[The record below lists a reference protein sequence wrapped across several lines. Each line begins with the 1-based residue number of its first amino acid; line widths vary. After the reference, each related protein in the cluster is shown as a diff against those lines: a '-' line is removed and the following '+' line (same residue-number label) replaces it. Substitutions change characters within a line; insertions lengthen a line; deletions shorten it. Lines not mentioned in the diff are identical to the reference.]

1 MGHHHK
7 EHPARP
13 EQTEHGWE
21 EGFEQTDTPE
31 SEREGRFSRGQ
42 EERGETP
49 EKERHKR
56 FSEGQEEDEPEAAP
70 EKNVERRFSEGQEKR
85 TG

>member
-21 EGFEQTDTPE
+21 EGFEDTDTPE

-42 EERGETP
+42 EEQGETP
-49 EKERHKR
+49 EKEPHRR
-56 FSEGQEEDEPEAAP
+56 FSEGQEEESEAAS
-70 EKNVERRFSEGQEKR
+70 EKNAERRFSEGQEER

>member
-1 MGHHHK
+1 MDHHHK

-42 EERGETP
+42 EEHGETP

-56 FSEGQEEDEPEAAP
+56 FSEGQEKQPEATP
-70 EKNVERRFSEGQEKR
+70 EKNVERRFSEGQEK
-85 TG
+85 GAG

>member
-1 MGHHHK
+1 MGHHNK

-21 EGFEQTDTPE
+21 EGVERTDTRE
-31 SEREGRFSRGQ
+31 SESEGRFSRGQ
-42 EERGETP
+42 EEHGETP
-49 EKERHKR
+49 EKEPHRR
-56 FSEGQEEDEPEAAP
+56 FSEGQEESEAEL

>member
-1 MGHHHK
+1 MDHHHK
-7 EHPARP
+7 DHPARP
-13 EQTEHGWE
+13 EQSEHGWA
-21 EGFEQTDTPE
+21 EGQEHTDTPQ

-42 EERGETP
+42 EQHGETP
-49 EKERHKR
+49 EKEPHKR
-56 FSEGQEEDEPEAAP
+56 FSEGQEETPESAP

>member
-1 MGHHHK
+1 MDHHHK

-21 EGFEQTDTPE
+21 EGFESTDTPE

-42 EERGETP
+42 EEHGETP
-49 EKERHKR
+49 KKESHKR
-56 FSEGQEEDEPEAAP
+56 FSEGQEEEPREKP
-70 EKNVERRFSEGQEKR
+70 EKKAERRFSEGQEK
-85 TG
+85 GAG